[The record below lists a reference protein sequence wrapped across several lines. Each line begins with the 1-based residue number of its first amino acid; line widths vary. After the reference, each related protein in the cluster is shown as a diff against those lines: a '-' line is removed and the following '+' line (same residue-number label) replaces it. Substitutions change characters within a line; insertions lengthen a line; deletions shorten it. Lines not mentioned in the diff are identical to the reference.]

1 MMRHLAFS
9 TLLLL
14 LLTGCRVYY
23 PNHTQ
28 LDYKQADTV
37 IQNSYFADL
46 HDERLYRATI
56 RFYKK
61 EFSGMFVAK
70 RINQHEHRI
79 VLTSDLGNTLFDMTI
94 AKDKHQV
101 NYIMQD
107 LNKKIIINTLVKDF
121 RTLTQVNYPITY
133 QDSSSRQFLSTMDG
147 KRYFLDL
154 NDQGKLAKIETASKY
169 KPKLKIQ
176 LSTDSIGKLDKFS
189 IQHHGIKLQMD
200 FVNIPF

>member
-1 MMRHLAFS
+1 
-9 TLLLL
+9 
-14 LLTGCRVYY
+14 
-23 PNHTQ
+23 
-28 LDYKQADTV
+28 
-37 IQNSYFADL
+37 
-46 HDERLYRATI
+46 
-56 RFYKK
+56 
-61 EFSGMFVAK
+61 MFVAK
-70 RINQHEHRI
+70 RINQQEHRI

-189 IQHHGIKLQMD
+189 MQHYGIKLQMD

>member
-1 MMRHLAFS
+1 
-9 TLLLL
+9 
-14 LLTGCRVYY
+14 
-23 PNHTQ
+23 
-28 LDYKQADTV
+28 
-37 IQNSYFADL
+37 
-46 HDERLYRATI
+46 
-56 RFYKK
+56 
-61 EFSGMFVAK
+61 MFVAK
-70 RINQHEHRI
+70 RINQQEHRI

-94 AKDKHQV
+94 AKDKHQL

-133 QDSSSRQFLSTMDG
+133 QDSSSRKFLSKMDG

-154 NDQGKLAKIETASKY
+154 NDQGKLTKIETASKY

-189 IQHHGIKLQMD
+189 MQHYGIKLQMD